1 MEIDGKGPIGLK
13 IKKIST
19 FIIHAKIKNADGG
32 VGFMQQKKSNSKKR
46 GWKLSVCSL
55 IAAMVV
61 VMAMFVAP
69 ITSKADAIHYLRP
82 YQVTDGKVFDG
93 EPEQSFTMAGTKYT
107 HGVISQQG
115 YSNMHAVFNLGEQVD
130 SVSFTLGHLD
140 NDRENRGT
148 FKVYLDEVLQEEFTK
163 ALSYDMSSET
173 VTINTTGK
181 KHLKVLIEG
190 DHARYGMGNIK
201 MSSGHNYD
209 AEITKIATVKDAG
222 LITYT
227 CKDCG
232 HFYQEEIPARIHCI
246 DYLSPYQTSS
256 MEEYK
261 EELGSTTYMMCMGE
275 RVYRCLKT
283 TAGYSNAN
291 ALYSLNGNYN
301 SVTFRIGH
309 ADNDRTDGGTLNI
322 YMDGTQVKQHALSS
336 DMLSKEITIDTSN
349 VTQLKL
355 EIAGD
360 HARYVIYD
368 FVATPKVPAVKQ
380 HSFKE
385 ETLTEAM
392 FGVEGVIRHTCTVC
406 GAFYTT
412 NTEPGTRNMTDP
424 GIQVTLSQT
433 NYVYN
438 GKDRKPTVRVTYDG
452 TELIKGAEYAVSYS
466 KNKGAGTAKVIV
478 KGLGFYK
485 GQTFVTFTI
494 QPKKTNISS
503 MKNNKK
509 GKAVIKWK
517 KNFQAD
523 GYEIT
528 YSTSSYF
535 YYPYTKNVSKKTSV
549 TLSKLQKGY
558 TYYVRIRPYKK
569 SNGTKIYGEYSNV
582 KSIYIKK

>member
-13 IKKIST
+13 LKKIST
-19 FIIHAKIKNADGG
+19 FIMHTNIKNADGG
-32 VGFMQQKKSNSKKR
+32 VGFMQQKKWNCKEWT
-46 GWKLSVCSL
+46 WKLSVCSL
-55 IAAMVV
+55 IAAIAV
-61 VMAMFVAP
+61 VMAMFIMPA
-69 ITSKADAIHYLRP
+69 TGKADAVHYLRP
-82 YQVTDGKVFDG
+82 YQVTNGKAFDG

-115 YSNMHAVFNLGEQVD
+115 YSNMHVVFNLGQQVD

-140 NDRENRGT
+140 NDCEDGGT

-190 DHARYGMGNIK
+190 TYARYGMGNIK

-232 HFYQEEIPARIHCI
+232 HFYQEEIPTRIHCI

-261 EELGSTTYMMCMGE
+261 EELGSTNYMMCMGE

-309 ADNDRTDGGTLNI
+309 ADNDRTDGGALNI
-322 YMDGTQVKQHALSS
+322 YMDGIQVKQHALGF

-355 EIAGD
+355 EIAGNR
-360 HARYVIYD
+360 ARYVIYD

-392 FGVEGVIRHTCTVC
+392 FGVAGVIRHTCTVC

-452 TELIKGAEYAVSYS
+452 IELIKGAEYAVSYS

-517 KNFQAD
+517 KNSQAD